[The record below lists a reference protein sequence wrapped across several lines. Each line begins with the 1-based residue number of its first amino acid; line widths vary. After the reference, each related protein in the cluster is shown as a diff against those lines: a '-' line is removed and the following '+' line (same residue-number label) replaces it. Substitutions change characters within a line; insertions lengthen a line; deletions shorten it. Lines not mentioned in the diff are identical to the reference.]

1 MNQYWI
7 LLTTAFVILLMA
19 VSLTSCDFDKK
30 DGDWDPMK
38 WARTD
43 YRETVV
49 DRISYYDV
57 PASGG
62 TFTFRCTNYNSF
74 WLAGTS
80 VKDEKGKTEHLY
92 HEEGDYKNITNSL
105 ISERVEGDKL
115 TVRLG
120 NEEKNYVITQAR
132 KERGYLTFQIGD
144 GKYRYY
150 IRK

>member
-1 MNQYWI
+1 MKQSWK

-80 VKDEKGKTEHLY
+80 VKDEKGKTELLY

-105 ISERVEGDKL
+105 ITERVEGNML
-115 TVRLG
+115 TVTFPATDGVTRRF
-120 NEEKNYVITQAR
+120 EVIVTA
-132 KERGYLTFQIGD
+132 GDIFHTFRFKQS
-144 GKYRYY
+144 
-150 IRK
+150 

>member
-1 MNQYWI
+1 MNQYWK

-92 HEEGDYKNITNSL
+92 HEEGDYNNITNSL
-105 ISERVEGDKL
+105 ITERVEGNML
-115 TVRLG
+115 TV
-120 NEEKNYVITQAR
+120 
-132 KERGYLTFQIGD
+132 TFPATESVTLRFIAVVTAGD
-144 GKYRYY
+144 IFHTFRFKQS
-150 IRK
+150 

>member
-1 MNQYWI
+1 MNQYWK

-57 PASGG
+57 PASGS
-62 TFTFRCTNYNSF
+62 TFTFRCTNYNTF

-92 HEEGDYKNITNSL
+92 HEEGDYNNITNSL
-105 ISERVEGDKL
+105 ITERVEGNML
-115 TVRLG
+115 TV
-120 NEEKNYVITQAR
+120 
-132 KERGYLTFQIGD
+132 TFPATDGVTRRFIVVVTAGD
-144 GKYRYY
+144 IFHTFRFKQS
-150 IRK
+150 